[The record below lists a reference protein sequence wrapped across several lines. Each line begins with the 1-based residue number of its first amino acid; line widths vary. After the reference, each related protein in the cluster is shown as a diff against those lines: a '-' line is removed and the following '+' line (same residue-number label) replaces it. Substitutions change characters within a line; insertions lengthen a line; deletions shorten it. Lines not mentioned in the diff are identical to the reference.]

1 MIELVQ
7 GSDEWRAARAG
18 KVTASRFCDVMA
30 KIKVGEA
37 KVRIDYRWELLAERL
52 TGCPHEGYSNKA
64 MEWGTNHEAE
74 ARDAYEAET
83 GAWVDRAGFVTHPD
97 HPMIGCSPDG
107 LIGADGG
114 QEIKCPFSSVV
125 HVQTIKGGM
134 PSEHRAQ
141 VQGTMWIMGRAWWD
155 FVSFDPR
162 MPEHLRLYVERI
174 KRDEEYIAQLAAEV
188 VKFEA
193 EVTRDLQG
201 LLLLRKAA

>member
-7 GSDEWRAARAG
+7 GTEEWRAARAG

-30 KIKVGEA
+30 KIKTGEA
-37 KVRIDYRWELLAERL
+37 ASRRDYRWELLTERL
-52 TGCPHEGYSNKA
+52 TGLPVEGYTNKA
-64 MEWGTNHEAE
+64 MEWGTSHESE

-83 GAWVDRAGFVTHPD
+83 GAWVDRAGFVLHPEF
-97 HPMIGCSPDG
+97 PMVGCSPDG
-107 LIGADGG
+107 LIGDDGG
-114 QEIKCPFSSVV
+114 QEIKCPYSSVV
-125 HVQTIKGGM
+125 HVQTLKGGM
-134 PSEHRAQ
+134 PSEHRHQ
-141 VQGTMWIMGRAWWD
+141 VQGTMWITGRKYWD
-155 FVSFDPR
+155 FVSYDPR